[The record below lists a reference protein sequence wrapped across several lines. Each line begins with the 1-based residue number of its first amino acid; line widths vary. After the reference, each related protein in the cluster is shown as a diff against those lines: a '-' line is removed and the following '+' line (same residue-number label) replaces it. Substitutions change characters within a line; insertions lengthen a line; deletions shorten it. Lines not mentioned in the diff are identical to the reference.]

1 MTRIPTVNR
10 KAIKQLEVIIADLKS
25 GALIASVTWDEVI
38 TNKDDDE
45 RGYTLT
51 VPSGSKTLKISWW
64 PRKKTP

>member
-25 GALIASVTWDEVI
+25 GALIASVTWDQVI
-38 TNKDDDE
+38 INNDDEE
-45 RGYTLT
+45 RGYTLA
-51 VPSGSKTLKISWW
+51 VPFQSKTLKISWW